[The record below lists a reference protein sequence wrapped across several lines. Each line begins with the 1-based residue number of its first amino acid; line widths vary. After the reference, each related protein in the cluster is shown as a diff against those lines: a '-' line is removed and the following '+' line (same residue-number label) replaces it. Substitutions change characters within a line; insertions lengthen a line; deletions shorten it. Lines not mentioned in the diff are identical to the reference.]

1 MSKQTENGDLGRAFE
16 PVRRALARHA
26 WPGVEEGTS
35 YGTPALRVKGKFMV
49 RLKDSGTLVAMCT
62 LDEKE
67 MLMAAEPAIFF
78 ETEHYKG
85 WPAVLVRLD
94 AVDPER
100 LASIVERAWRLQA
113 PKRLLAAFE
122 AERGT
127 RPSGPA

>member
-49 RLKDSGTLVAMCT
+49 RLKDSGTLVAMST

-67 MLMAAEPAIFF
+67 MLMAA
-78 ETEHYKG
+78 EHYKG